1 MRNAIRHQVTVP
13 LLVGGLQL
21 TRDSQRCPGEPKP
34 LAVEVIYTNDEGT
47 QHALRKAWSLAQ
59 DLGAYVR
66 LVFVY
71 AVPYALPLGQPAIS
85 LRFLRNKLVKLASEF
100 PGQVS
105 VHIFL
110 CRETRRDLRDALPE
124 TCLVVLGD
132 RRRWWWPTKGQ
143 WMEKR
148 LKNLGHD
155 VIFAESG

>member
-1 MRNAIRHQVTVP
+1 MRNSISYQVTVP
-13 LLVGGLQL
+13 LQVGGLRL
-21 TRDSQRCPGEPKP
+21 TPENQRGPGEPKA

-59 DLGAYVR
+59 DLGSQVR
-66 LVFVY
+66 LVFVH
-71 AVPYALPLGQPAIS
+71 AVPYPLPLGEPAIS
-85 LRFLRNKLVKLASEF
+85 LSFLRNKLVKLASEF

-110 CRETRRDLRDALPE
+110 CRETRRALRDALPE
-124 TCLVVLGD
+124 TCLVILGD

-143 WMEKR
+143 WTEKR